1 MSNPFVF
8 ASPVDRPPQF
18 VDRVAEVRALVG
30 LMRNGQGCVLIS
42 PRRYGKTS
50 LLRRAVIDATR
61 DRTVRA
67 GVCSLAEVL
76 AAQGAK
82 GVAERIASTVLF
94 GPMGGLEGKLKG
106 FQRLAAG
113 LRAKLVLTTG
123 EDGRPKLALEGS
135 QADGDWSQAIA
146 DTVIVLAELR
156 KENLRPVLVIDE
168 FQRAEELAPGF
179 GWVFKDL
186 TDRVEGLSLV
196 LAGSKRHAMQQ
207 LADGPLQRVGAQMY
221 LQKIERGIMVRH
233 ILGLSGAAGKSMAEP
248 VGERIYDLMDGIP
261 RDVHELAFWTFEAA
275 ANEKDVSLGDVEAGL
290 ETALGIRSDGY
301 AARLNGL
308 AAVQGGVVVRL
319 AHGTQPEPYAQAF
332 MEAAGAKSTTSMRK
346 ALAALDEAELVEQL
360 PEGPWRLSD
369 PMLRHWLVRRAQA

>member
-1 MSNPFVF
+1 MTNPFVF
-8 ASPVDRPPQF
+8 ASPVERPPQF
-18 VDRVAEVRALVG
+18 VDRESELRALVG
-30 LMRNGQGCVLIS
+30 LMRSGQGAVLIS

-50 LLRRAVIDATR
+50 LLRRAVIDASR
-61 DRTVRA
+61 DRTIRA
-67 GVCSLAEVL
+67 GMCSLAEVL

-113 LRAKLVLTTG
+113 LRPRLVLTTG
-123 EDGRPKLALEGS
+123 DDGRPKLALEG
-135 QADGDWSQAIA
+135 APAEGDWSQAVA
-146 DTVIVLAELR
+146 DTVVVLAGLR
-156 KENLRPVLVIDE
+156 KENLKPVLVIDE
-168 FQRAEELAPGF
+168 FQRAEELVPGF

-207 LADGPLQRVGAQMY
+207 LADGPLQRVGAPMY

-233 ILGLSGAAGKSMAEP
+233 LLGLSGAAGKRMAEP
-248 VGERIYDLMDGIP
+248 VAERIYDLMDGVP
-261 RDVHELAFWTFEAA
+261 RDVHELAFWAFEVAGNQMA
-275 ANEKDVSLGDVEAGL
+275 VSLEHVEAGL

-301 AARLNGL
+301 AARLNAL
-308 AAVQGGVVVRL
+308 APVQGGVVVRL
-319 AHGTQPEPYAQAF
+319 AHGAQPEPYAQAF
-332 MEAAGAKSTTSMRK
+332 MGAVGAKSTTSMRK
-346 ALAALDEAELVEQL
+346 ALAALVEAELVERS